1 MTENESQKL
10 STKIKNL
17 INKNG
22 GIIIGFIF
30 VGVTSGIMIYL
41 NQKFQP
47 FEIFELEPEVSELI
61 TIIIGAVGGVATA
74 IMLLIVTFRYT
85 RQRRISLTREVEEK
99 RNYYKTYYE
108 EFEVIDQPIQEE
120 FNKLKTIQVVKS
132 PEESKAV
139 YDRIDT
145 ITLRN
150 WFLEEQ
156 KEDQIRLLSGLEKQL
171 EILSRTHT
179 EYNQSS
185 SQTITMILTFS
196 ALMFV
201 VIGLLWNKD
210 IFIQIS
216 IVVKIVLAFTVALVI
231 TPLIIIMMKNFGVI
245 FPSKETVPTKFALES
260 LQLDIKQRKTT
271 NEIIFDLYSSE
282 IRKLNDE
289 YDKRRGRLVNMKR
302 MVNVYTFEL
311 LILTVGIF
319 FLFSG
324 IV

>member
-10 STKIKNL
+10 SKKIGNL
-17 INKNG
+17 IKKEWR
-22 GIIIGFIF
+22 IIIGSILMAVIFFI
-30 VGVTSGIMIYL
+30 VWYL

-47 FEIFELEPEVSELI
+47 FEIFELESEVLELI
-61 TIIIGAVGGVATA
+61 TIIIGAIGVVVTA
-74 IMLLIVTFRYT
+74 IMFLLVLIYIRK
-85 RQRRISLTREVEEK
+85 RRKTLTREVEKK
-99 RNYYKTYYE
+99 RKYYKTYYK
-108 EFEVIDQPIQEE
+108 EFDIIDQPIQEE
-120 FNKLKTIQVVKS
+120 FNKLETIQTDKN
-132 PEESKAV
+132 PEEAKAV
-139 YDRIDT
+139 LERIET

-156 KEDQIRLLSGLEKQL
+156 KEEQIRLLSGLEKQL

-179 EYNQSS
+179 EYNKSI

-210 IFIQIS
+210 VFIQMS
-216 IVVKIVLAFTVALVI
+216 IAVKSVLAFFLALAI
-231 TPLIIIMMKNFGVI
+231 IPLIIIMMKTFGDI

-289 YDKRRGRLVNMKR
+289 HNKRRGRLVNIKR
-302 MVNVYTFEL
+302 MIMFYTFEL
-311 LILTVGIF
+311 LMVMVVTV